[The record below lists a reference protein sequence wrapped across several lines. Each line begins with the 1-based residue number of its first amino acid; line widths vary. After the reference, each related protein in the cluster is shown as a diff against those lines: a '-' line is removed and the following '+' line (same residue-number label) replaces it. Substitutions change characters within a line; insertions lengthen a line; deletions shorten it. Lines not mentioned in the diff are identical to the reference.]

1 MDYRIY
7 HYKTHELV
15 GDLLLAMVLSG
26 IIAYFFYRS
35 IAVFF
40 CLMAGLPLFLRNR
53 KKDRIC
59 RRKKKLA
66 QEFTE
71 MLECVSAG
79 VAAGY
84 SLENSFVEA
93 YNDIVRFYGKESMMA
108 GEIIRIRKGLSLN
121 VTLEELMADLAKR
134 SGLEDIRV
142 FSEVFGIA
150 KRNGG
155 NVNDVLQN
163 TAHVM
168 KDKMSLENEID
179 VLIAEKKM
187 EFGIMEVIPFLILMY
202 IGTTSKGYFDILY
215 GNVKGVVFMTICLAV
230 YLGAVVIGSRIVNI
244 NV

>member
-1 MDYRIY
+1 
-7 HYKTHELV
+7 
-15 GDLLLAMVLSG
+15 
-26 IIAYFFYRS
+26 
-35 IAVFF
+35 
-40 CLMAGLPLFLRNR
+40 
-53 KKDRIC
+53 
-59 RRKKKLA
+59 
-66 QEFTE
+66 
-71 MLECVSAG
+71 
-79 VAAGY
+79 
-84 SLENSFVEA
+84 
-93 YNDIVRFYGKESMMA
+93 MMA

-168 KDKMSLENEID
+168 KEKMSLENEID